1 MSAFPNDPIILLSF
15 INMKLR
21 DSGDSLNEICKS
33 ANIDTDL
40 IIKKLSLIGYSYSP
54 AKNAFIVSKS

>member
-21 DSGDSLNEICKS
+21 DSGDSLDEICKS
-33 ANIDTDL
+33 EDIDAKSV
-40 IIKKLSLIGYSYSP
+40 IRKLNLIGYKYSS